1 MVLRVWVPGL
11 VLCVLMGC
19 GSTGE
24 TEKEVIETGWI
35 QRSALDAPAL
45 REFKVRYDTLALEQ
59 DLVGLIRSV
68 NAGVNVLVFF
78 GTWCS
83 DSRREVPHFLK
94 VADQSGIDSS
104 RIRLYGLDRSKKSS
118 DGLSDKYHI
127 DRVPT
132 FIFLKN
138 DDEVGRITEKPT
150 GTLEADML
158 SILASAQQK

>member
-1 MVLRVWVPGL
+1 MVLRWCL
-11 VLCVLMGC
+11 VGIVLLLLTGC
-19 GSTGE
+19 GTSGGIKKE
-24 TEKEVIETGWI
+24 TIETGWM
-35 QRSALDAPAL
+35 QRSAFDEPGL
-45 REFKVRYDTLALEQ
+45 REFKVRYDTVALEQ
-59 DLVGLIRSV
+59 DLVGMIRST

-78 GTWCS
+78 GTWCG

-94 VADQSGIDSS
+94 IADQSGIDSS

-127 DRVPT
+127 EKVPT

-138 DDEVGRITEKPT
+138 GDEVGRITEKPT

-158 SILASAQQK
+158 AILAAAQQK